1 MLGAS
6 GGCGVTEIAIELG
19 RELGKRGEKT
29 VVVDGDELSPS
40 MAQRL
45 NLPLHPNL
53 RTAVDVVEHG
63 TGRLSECLVGIA
75 SNLEI
80 LTGLPHPKDWV
91 EMRSSDMEALL
102 SELACGRPQL
112 VVNASPLIEDLSSF
126 GGADRFGISRAAIS
140 SADTLVVVC
149 PPTPMGVARLLD
161 RVADLTALAD
171 GKPVH
176 VVVSRTQKSTFKR
189 NEIEREIERSI
200 AAASVHFIPNDL
212 HVETAAWDGTLVAA
226 GEFTKAIAS
235 GLAPLIPE
243 PAAAGV
249 RER

>member
-1 MLGAS
+1 MKKTAVNNALSASVLTPQLRPRPVRKNSFAPIEDLAPSPTERSRRGVSAFEAESLGGLLGPPPTSVAGNVYVPPSTTQVIAAASQRRGHITAVLGAS

-102 SELACGRPQL
+102 SELARGRPQL
-112 VVNASPLIEDLSSF
+112 VVNASPLIEDLS
-126 GGADRFGISRAAIS
+126 
-140 SADTLVVVC
+140 
-149 PPTPMGVARLLD
+149 LL
-161 RVADLTALAD
+161 
-171 GKPVH
+171 
-176 VVVSRTQKSTFKR
+176 
-189 NEIEREIERSI
+189 
-200 AAASVHFIPNDL
+200 
-212 HVETAAWDGTLVAA
+212 WWC
-226 GEFTKAIAS
+226 
-235 GLAPLIPE
+235 
-243 PAAAGV
+243 
-249 RER
+249 